1 MRSYVE
7 NNDTFV
13 EKKKRKRMAVK
24 IDGMCIS
31 GAGASGGKK
40 AEGARI
46 IVPVASFNPNRH
58 TNLFFAGQSR
68 QKYRIGPLRV
78 NSVLVL
84 T

>member
-31 GAGASGGKK
+31 GAGASGEKK
-40 AEGARI
+40 AEGARE
-46 IVPVASFNPNRH
+46 
-58 TNLFFAGQSR
+58 
-68 QKYRIGPLRV
+68 KELRKDTG
-78 NSVLVL
+78 SV
-84 T
+84 TAPE